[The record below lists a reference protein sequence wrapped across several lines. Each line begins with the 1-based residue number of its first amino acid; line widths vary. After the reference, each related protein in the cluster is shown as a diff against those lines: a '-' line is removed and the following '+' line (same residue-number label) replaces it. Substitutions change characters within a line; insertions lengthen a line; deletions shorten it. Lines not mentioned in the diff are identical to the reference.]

1 MKTRKITKTTISN
14 DVIIEQ
20 LQNGRCVLARGI
32 DIPYQYCW
40 QLEEPTLSVE
50 QQKALEEYHNII
62 NNISEWKLVV
72 NDIMIKSN
80 KKWYKVKYEIA
91 TETNVYY
98 DGIETIYHFT
108 FDICELTKEGY
119 FKIQWHVQEF

>member
-32 DIPYQYCW
+32 DIPYQCAW
-40 QLEEPTLSVE
+40 QLEEPTLTDE

-62 NNISEWKLVV
+62 NNISELESGT
-72 NDIMIKSN
+72 MICKG
-80 KKWYKVKYEIA
+80 KTKQLA
-91 TETNVYY
+91 
-98 DGIETIYHFT
+98 IEEYQK
-108 FDICELTKEGY
+108 ELTKN
-119 FKIQWHVQEF
+119 KIKYAHSTKFINF

>member
-32 DIPYQYCW
+32 D
-40 QLEEPTLSVE
+40 
-50 QQKALEEYHNII
+50 
-62 NNISEWKLVV
+62 NISEWKLVV

-80 KKWYKVKYEIA
+80 RKWYKVKYEIA

-108 FDICELTKEGY
+108 FDICELTKDGY
-119 FKIQWHVQEF
+119 FKIQWHVQEY